1 MEIGVEPPV
10 FPTRPGRTVP
20 VARPTLADV
29 ARSAGVSVSTASLA
43 FSGAGPIAESTRARV
58 LAAAAQLDYAGPNPL
73 GRQLRSGRSGIVG
86 VLLGGVLG
94 RSFREP
100 VAAQTLDGLVSTL
113 AELGLG
119 VLLLPSGRDAR
130 TPVAGAPAGA
140 APLTATAAMDVA
152 VLLWGANPT
161 DEDLLALERRDI
173 PVINVEGPPV
183 AGNATVS
190 INDRD
195 GFAQLA
201 AHLVSLGH
209 SRVATVTLPFDRTKT
224 SGLASAARLE
234 AIELDLVRRRL
245 EGLRHGGIEPVAVYE
260 AAGSQVEQGV
270 EAGKTLLAGPDR
282 PTAVVAQSD
291 ALAAGVVIAARELG
305 LEVPGDVSV
314 TGFDGIDLPWLGG
327 DVLTTVAQPL
337 GEKGTVV
344 GRMVEALLAG
354 ERPASVTIDVAL
366 RIGTTTAPPRG
377 A

>member
-1 MEIGVEPPV
+1 M
-10 FPTRPGRTVP
+10 
-20 VARPTLADV
+20 ARPTLADV

-43 FSGAGPIAESTRARV
+43 FSGAGPIAEPTRERV
-58 LAAAAQLDYAGPNPL
+58 LAAAASLDYAGPNPL

-119 VLLLPSGRDAR
+119 VLLLPSGCPTDGAG
-130 TPVAGAPAGA
+130 TPGDGAPP
-140 APLTATAAMDVA
+140 APVPNLAATAAMDVA

-161 DEDLLALERRDI
+161 DEDLMTLERRDL

-201 AHLVSLGH
+201 AHLVALGH
-209 SRVATVTLPFDRTKT
+209 SRVATVTLPFDRSRT
-224 SGLASAARLE
+224 SGLVGPDRLD
-234 AIELDLVRRRL
+234 AIKLDIVRRRL
-245 EGLRHGGIEPVAVYE
+245 DGLRDGGITPVAVYE
-260 AAGSQVEQGV
+260 AAYSKVEQGV
-270 EAGKTLLAGPDR
+270 EAGKALLDRPDR
-282 PTAVVAQSD
+282 PTAIVAQSD

-305 LEVPGDVSV
+305 LAVPGDVSV
-314 TGFDGIDLPWLGG
+314 TGFDGIDLPWLGE
-327 DVLTTVAQPL
+327 VTLTTIVQPL
-337 GEKGTVV
+337 AEKGAAV

-354 ERPASVTIDVAL
+354 KEPESVTFDVEL
-366 RIGTTTAPPRG
+366 RIGTTTAPPHG